1 MNNSVQVL
9 FNGYSHVQEPS
20 SGVSDDGPCTVKAN
34 CSCVLITGS
43 SKVIVDTM
51 TAWDKELILEALD
64 GKGNNNLFLNAKHI
78 VGFCFSFKDQYYL
91 HPFDQ
96 GIPYEI
102 ADGIKVIPTPGHTA
116 DDVSVV
122 VESQEL
128 GTVVIA
134 GDIFERE
141 EDIDHPE
148 IWRDEG
154 GSTNP
159 ELQERSRSEII
170 KIADYIVPGHGPM
183 FKVSEAM
190 RNQMIP
196 SRKKN

>member
-1 MNNSVQVL
+1 M
-9 FNGYSHVQEPS
+9 F
-20 SGVSDDGPCTVKAN
+20 
-34 CSCVLITGS
+34 
-43 SKVIVDTM
+43 
-51 TAWDKELILEALD
+51 
-64 GKGNNNLFLNAKHI
+64 
-78 VGFCFSFKDQYYL
+78 
-91 HPFDQ
+91 
-96 GIPYEI
+96 
-102 ADGIKVIPTPGHTA
+102 PT
-116 DDVSVV
+116 
-122 VESQEL
+122 
-128 GTVVIA
+128 

-196 SRKKN
+196 S